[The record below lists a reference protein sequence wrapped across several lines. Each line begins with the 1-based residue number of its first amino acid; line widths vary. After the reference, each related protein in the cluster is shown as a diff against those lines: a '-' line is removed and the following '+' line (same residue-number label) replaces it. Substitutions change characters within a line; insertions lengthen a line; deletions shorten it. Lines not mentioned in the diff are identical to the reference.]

1 VPSNI
6 MILVATVLTT
16 SMMKFKMM
24 KKEMLITLMVTT
36 NPLSPILTMAKIS
49 LEMLQTTRQ
58 N

>member
-36 NPLSPILTMAKIS
+36 NPLSLILTMAKIS